1 MASYKFLIPLNGAA
15 GQSHSL
21 HQSASFKN
29 HDFEADSVTAEEIV
43 RKINHILELHS
54 GASRKEYLAQKER
67 KAARRKSFHLHR

>member
-1 MASYKFLIPLNGAA
+1 MFHRRYFNLTDVT
-15 GQSHSL
+15 GQSHLL

-29 HDFEADSVTAEEIV
+29 HDFEADSLTAEEIV

-54 GASRKEYLAQKER
+54 SQSRKEYLAQKER